1 VTGGP
6 KTLAPDMLAQYR
18 ATTTPEFRE
27 QVDAFKA
34 MSLAERDELLFYV
47 SAYMANQYAALLN
60 MLHGVHPGAPPGRA
74 N

>member
-1 VTGGP
+1 M
-6 KTLAPDMLAQYR
+6 KTLAPDMLQTYR

-27 QVDAFKA
+27 HVDAFKA
-34 MSLAERDELLFYV
+34 MSEADQRELLFYV

-60 MLHGVHPGAPPGRA
+60 LLHSVPPKSER